1 MCKNVVSY
9 YRTSSTTNVKGDSR
23 TRQSVS
29 VKNYSKSKGWNIK
42 GEFYDVI
49 SGTTNILE
57 RKEFVKMLSFCV
69 EHSIDHILFDGVDR
83 LSRDLLVSE
92 YSYEYLTKKLGYT
105 LISVKN
111 DRSFTDTSPTGIL
124 IRQIL
129 STISSFEKNNL
140 VEKLRLSRERKSKK
154 NKELGINIS
163 RNGNGKCGGKR
174 KLTDTIPNLSNLVLS
189 YKKMKDKRTRKS
201 LSNSK
206 ISTLLENEHNISV
219 SYKTIGRIL
228 EDIEMEKRES
238 RNRRR
243 RKNITSS
250 TPYNHIT

>member
-1 MCKNVVSY
+1 MCKNVVGY

-57 RKEFVKMLSFCV
+57 RKEFVKMLSYCE
-69 EHSIDHILFDGVDR
+69 EHSIDTILFEGSDR
-83 LSRDLLVSE
+83 LSRDLIVNE
-92 YSYEYLTKKLGYT
+92 TSYEYLSKLGYT

-111 DRSFTDTSPTGIL
+111 DKTFTETTPTGIL
-124 IRQIL
+124 VRQIL

-140 VEKLRLSRERKSKK
+140 VEKLRVSRERKSKK

-174 KLTDTIPNLSNLVLS
+174 KLTEIHKDLSGVVLS
-189 YKKMKDKRTRKS
+189 YKKTKDIRTRKP
-201 LSNSK
+201 LTNTK

-228 EDIEMEKRES
+228 EDIEMEKRENI
-238 RNRRR
+238 NRKR
-243 RKNITSS
+243 RKSNLTVPSS
-250 TPYNHIT
+250 